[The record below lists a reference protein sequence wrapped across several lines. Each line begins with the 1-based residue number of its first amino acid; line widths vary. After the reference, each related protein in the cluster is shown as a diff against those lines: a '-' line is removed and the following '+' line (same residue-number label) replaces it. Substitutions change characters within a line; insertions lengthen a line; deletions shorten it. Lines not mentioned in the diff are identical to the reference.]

1 MKKIFVTLLLSSM
14 VLVCAN
20 SQVLKQ
26 QSFENTVWTGLGLP
40 YAEHG
45 SDSRPSFRWAG
56 IIDTV
61 QARVDI
67 LKFTMDGM
75 LSWGALMNWDSG
87 SAFDTFGICNT
98 EKKQLDF
105 LKENSGAG
113 SPLEHDS
120 YYLNFL
126 AHPFEGFDAG
136 MGTRLEWRVG
146 PEPTTDGFA
155 WDNLAHVVQ
164 GDLRS
169 GAPEL
174 GDVRGFMK
182 YANAYA
188 QKALAARYH
197 YKEYFQVG
205 VAIPSFEDTSG
216 FTLNAGVEVSPIKL
230 LTIAIAYG
238 DMLHA
243 GGNLYTGVGL
253 NFTDNFKIDAWF
265 GLDGIGLERASDT
278 AGKKMLGT
286 GAAVFLKFGKLPF
299 WIRPEFGFS
308 NYLYSHY
315 TAAFYT
321 GGRINWDILSNM
333 HLGAWTSFAWGA
345 KGDTAEWDNRSGGF
359 IFNIRPDFTF
369 DINEHHSISAVFEYE
384 MKINPNDKKYD
395 TFAFGFYWKYNRA
408 F

>member
-1 MKKIFVTLLLSSM
+1 MKRIFVALLLSSM
-14 VLVCAN
+14 ILVCAN

-26 QSFENTVWTGLGLP
+26 QSFENIVWTGLGLP
-40 YAEHG
+40 SAEHG
-45 SDSRPSFRWAG
+45 SDNRPSFRWAG

-67 LKFTMDGM
+67 WKFTMDGM
-75 LSWGALMNWDSG
+75 LSWGALMNWDGG
-87 SAFDTFGICNT
+87 SAFDTFGIYNT
-98 EKKQLDF
+98 PKKQLDF
-105 LKENSGAG
+105 LKENPGAG
-113 SPLEHDS
+113 SPLVHDS

-164 GDLRS
+164 GDLSS
-169 GAPEL
+169 GAPNT
-174 GDVRGFMK
+174 GDVKGFMK

-188 QKALAARYH
+188 QKALAARYR
-197 YKEYFQVG
+197 YKEYFEVG
-205 VAIPSFEDTSG
+205 IAIPSFEEAND

-230 LTIAIAYG
+230 LTIAIAYEN
-238 DMLHA
+238 MLHA

-253 NFTDNFKIDAWF
+253 NFTKNFKIDAWF
-265 GLDGIGLERASDT
+265 GLDGIGYERASDT
-278 AGKKMLGT
+278 AGNKMLGS

-345 KGDTAEWDNRSGGF
+345 RGDTAEWDGKSGGF

-369 DINEHHSISAVFEYE
+369 DINERHSVSAVFEYE
-384 MKINPNDKKYD
+384 MKVNPNDKKYD